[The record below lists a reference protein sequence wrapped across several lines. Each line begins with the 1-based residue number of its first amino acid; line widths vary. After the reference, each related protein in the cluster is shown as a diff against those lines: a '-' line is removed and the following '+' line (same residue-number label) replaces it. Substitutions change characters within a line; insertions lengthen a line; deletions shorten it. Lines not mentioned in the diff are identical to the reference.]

1 MINKSTSF
9 FYFLFGLPCGFLLGA
24 SLEKD
29 ASITVGKVLFA
40 LVVIVIAVFSR
51 RIESLAHKHHMQKWD
66 ALRSRGQF
74 YFILTRYVLLRGSI
88 FVIILVGPLVPA
100 LDYTALVLTVLLL
113 AFVPL
118 AVMLAFVGHEEWIMC
133 EQDYQVM
140 LLRQAAE
147 DARQRTSLTN

>member
-1 MINKSTSF
+1 MIDKSTTF
-9 FYFLFGLPCGFLLGA
+9 FYFFFGLLCGFLLGA
-24 SLEKD
+24 SLDKD

-51 RIESLAHKHHMQKWD
+51 RIESLAHKHHMQKWS
-66 ALRSRGQF
+66 ALQSRGQF
-74 YFILTRYVLLRGSI
+74 YFILTRYVLLRGSV
-88 FVIILVGPLVPA
+88 FVIILVGPLMPA
-100 LDYTALVLTVLLL
+100 LDHSALVLTILAL

-118 AVMLAFVGHEEWIMC
+118 AVMLSYVGHEEWLTC

-140 LLRQAAE
+140 VLRQAAE

>member
-66 ALRSRGQF
+66 ALRSREQF

-88 FVIILVGPLVPA
+88 FVIILVGPLVPV
-100 LDYTALVLTVLLL
+100 LDYSALVLTILLL

-118 AVMLAFVGHEEWIMC
+118 AVML
-133 EQDYQVM
+133 
-140 LLRQAAE
+140 
-147 DARQRTSLTN
+147 